1 MSNLPTT
8 QGAWGTEG
16 LSSKDLVLHKIQ
28 IAQAMSDAC
37 KEGIAR
43 PGDIIHSA
51 TKAVLAGKG
60 EKIEVLPILCFGSWI
75 VSTAGMQPKFMRK
88 EPLTVDPG
96 DDWKLETF
104 DDDGTAIVKQK
115 CLTFL
120 VLPVNNVSGFPL
132 YLDFQKTNKNG
143 GKLLSTIMQE
153 NAFKGL
159 PGPARVIELSTILR
173 SFNNNTW
180 SVYNLAPSRAAT
192 EEELTQCKT
201 WFERFK
207 ANSLKEEEK
216 DNGIN

>member
-1 MSNLPTT
+1 MTQLTT
-8 QGAWGTEG
+8 QGSWGTEG
-16 LSSKDLVLHKIQ
+16 LSAKDLVIHKIQ
-28 IAQAMSDAC
+28 IAQAMSEAC
-37 KEGIAR
+37 KEGMAR
-43 PGDIIHSA
+43 PGDILHSA
-51 TKAVLAGKG
+51 TKEVLAAKG
-60 EKIEVLPILCFGSWI
+60 GKIEVLPILCFGSWI
-75 VSTAGMQPKFMRK
+75 VSEATVPPKFLRK
-88 EPLTVDPG
+88 ERLLKDPG
-96 DDWKLETF
+96 DEWKLETF

-159 PGPARVIELSTILR
+159 PGPARVIELSTIMR
-173 SFNNNTW
+173 SFNNNSW
-180 SVYNLAPSRAAT
+180 FVYNLAPSRAAG

-201 WFERFK
+201 WFDRFK
-207 ANSLKEEEK
+207 ANALKEETE